1 MTQATP
7 TSSTHRIASN
17 RKASHDYF
25 VLERLE
31 CGIALRGTEVKAV
44 RAGHVSLVG
53 AFARAAEG
61 SVFIQNL
68 TIQPYEFGNQFNHD
82 PLRPRRLL
90 LHRNEIKRLE
100 SQTSQ
105 KGLTLIPL
113 SVYMKH
119 GLVKV
124 ELALC
129 RGKQQK
135 DKRETLKRKTAERE
149 TERAVARGKWHRRT
163 IR

>member
-1 MTQATP
+1 MTQAPQTP
-7 TSSTHRIASN
+7 STRRIATN

-25 VLERLE
+25 VIERLE

-53 AFARAAEG
+53 AFARAVDG
-61 SVFIQNL
+61 SVFLQNM

-90 LHRNEIKRLE
+90 LHHREITRLE

-113 SVYMKH
+113 SVYMKR
-119 GLVKV
+119 GFVKI
-124 ELALC
+124 ELGLC
-129 RGKQQK
+129 RGKRQS

-149 TERAVARGKWHRRT
+149 TNRAIAGGKWHRRT
-163 IR
+163 IH

>member
-1 MTQATP
+1 MTQATQTP
-7 TSSTHRIASN
+7 STRRIASN

-61 SVFIQNL
+61 SVFVQSM
-68 TIQPYEFGNQFNHD
+68 TIQPYEFGNRFNHD

-135 DKRETLKRKTAERE
+135 DKRETLKRQTAERE
-149 TERAVARGKWHRRT
+149 TERAMARGKWHRRT